1 MSVRRRRRPRRRN
14 PSQAGNR
21 GTDPAGGEVLR
32 ERREQERLGGATFGP
47 VDVWRIAHARVRA
60 GTCPWGRAAIR
71 VPRAMFI
78 RKAFGCSPPVLHANT
93 SLVVVAGAGHAL
105 LPEEPQVVA
114 DALLE

>member
-1 MSVRRRRRPRRRN
+1 
-14 PSQAGNR
+14 
-21 GTDPAGGEVLR
+21 
-32 ERREQERLGGATFGP
+32 
-47 VDVWRIAHARVRA
+47 
-60 GTCPWGRAAIR
+60 
-71 VPRAMFI
+71 MFI